1 MNSPNIQLGE
11 WQSLSDDNR
20 IICAGV
26 LQCTQR
32 KKGKKL
38 QANYHHL
45 KRHSSP
51 PGMLQLFPFSAL
63 TTAILLSQLFPENP
77 GSNLSFQAV
86 ASVLRT
92 QAIFEK
98 LRKSLFKLSSQ
109 ICAHGDQEKL
119 EASAS
124 DKICVAFT

>member
-1 MNSPNIQLGE
+1 MTTGLF
-11 WQSLSDDNR
+11 
-20 IICAGV
+20 V
-26 LQCTQR
+26 LVFFSAHR
-32 KKGKKL
+32 EKKSGKKL